1 MGEIMQEINDNMKI
15 ILGGED
21 EVEIETLTVVLSN
34 TIKILKKASQYT
46 DEHSYQKFVVTDIK
60 KGSFIIEVMAM
71 VASSPN
77 ILGNTATAI
86 QMFKNFLD
94 IKKHLNG
101 SEPKSVVE
109 VHNHYKIENLNGDI
123 YDCDSITFNAYTE
136 NADIDDSIS
145 IMAKKL
151 TEDTQRDGISVNIN
165 NNIGNKVEF
174 SKDEIKLMTKRID
187 LSKLSPNI
195 VSQRLFQK
203 VIVGKIDF
211 DGDSKWTIYINGSKE
226 NVKILD
232 EDFKK
237 NISSYKFTKGTVMD
251 VELDVSYHVDNNE
264 IPLNNRRPQFT
275 IIKVFNVLNDE
286 VTQSSFMS

>member
-1 MGEIMQEINDNMKI
+1 MQEINDNMKI
-15 ILGGED
+15 FLGGED

-46 DEHSYQKFVVTDIK
+46 NEHTYQKFVVTDIK
-60 KGSFIIEVMAM
+60 KGSFIIEVMAT

-109 VHNHYKIENLNGDI
+109 VHNHYQIENLNGNI

-151 TEDTQRDGISVNIN
+151 SEDNQREGISVYIN
-165 NNIGNKVEF
+165 NSIGNRVVF
-174 SKDEIKLMTKRID
+174 SKDEIKLMTKRVD

-195 VSQRLFQK
+195 VNQRLLQK
-203 VIVGKIDF
+203 IIIGKIDF

-226 NVKILD
+226 SAKILD
-232 EDFKK
+232 EDFKR
-237 NISSYKFTKGTVMD
+237 NISSFKFTKGTIMD
-251 VELDVSYHVDNNE
+251 VELEVSYHVDNNS
-264 IPLNNRRPQFT
+264 IPLKNKKPQYT

-286 VTQSSFMS
+286 SEQSSFMN